1 MTAIAFELQPDLAEQ
16 IGSRAASAG
25 LTPSAWIASHLSLL
39 VEGDQFMETLG
50 AMIAGLNQAI
60 EENTPS

>member
-1 MTAIAFELQPDLAEQ
+1 MTAIAFDLPPDLAEQ
-16 IGSRAASAG
+16 ISSRAALAG

-39 VEGDQFMETLG
+39 VEGDQIMETLG
-50 AMIAGLNQAI
+50 AMIAGLRQVI

>member
-1 MTAIAFELQPDLAEQ
+1 MTAIAFDLPPALAEQ
-16 IGSRAASAG
+16 IGSRAALAG

-39 VEGDQFMETLG
+39 IDGELIMETLG
-50 AMIAGLNQAI
+50 AIIAGLNRVI